1 MEKKSKYNL
10 NHGFTIIELLVS
22 LAILVI
28 VLSIGYRLLFFGENT
43 FAKGEKRYSAQESAQ
58 LASDLITRELRFAH
72 NVIILPDFPST
83 FDDDKRY
90 FYVDENGVLK
100 HYLGY
105 GNIVDAVGSLNLDVE
120 FTNLSFSKSSDD
132 ILGFSISTESGSSN
146 YFTESAIQILN
157 ILEGNSIDVSRLAHE
172 DDSGPVISYYY
183 SENEKRITRF
193 ALRTEENPSFPKTI
207 EGYFRDEFDI
217 VCYVQSGIDV
227 SSLIPHIE
235 HTGETIT
242 VNGIGQIP
250 RVTSYNFTNPLV
262 FTVVAKDGSTAEYSV
277 EVKTIAGRPS
287 ATDVKIKVANKDN
300 TIIPHGESKLEGFY
314 TYISD
319 NLINPD
325 NEGKSLYQWQY
336 SDRADFSNPQ
346 VFATTKDVVP
356 KGLVGKYIRFGVM
369 PVTKDMIPAEN
380 FTYSS
385 IVKIYPPFDIN
396 TFWGSMINDIY
407 TMNLPDDEKP
417 NAFTSSVLYRTKY
430 STQSSLS
437 SDNKEYSLTFAY
449 NNYEAGANKGGSLLF
464 KDVAGYVDN
473 IESYKLTI
481 DAEVNAGSG
490 YGVLLY
496 GALSNNGSDKNID
509 SGYMFHFDPGWN
521 GFFVRKIENGN
532 HTPWYLTYGVMST
545 NNENDLIYGGEDANQ
560 RSGIYFPQHI
570 RNASF
575 LWKNDNTNI
584 NDIKNQNI
592 IIHQWMRRYKV
603 EITTQRQLDNSLILR
618 VVLIDE
624 SGNRSDEMWFG
635 DFTEFNMDLYDGHGL
650 RTYSTQAFK
659 PRKLPDF
666 TPTKGSMFGL
676 RTWDGNYGDAKTI
689 FRNITVEDGFSIDI
703 NSAKFID
710 NNTIHVRLNKPLLNT
725 INKDL
730 IMVKDQKVSDASI
743 TTINGEQVLIIR
755 LLGDVDDNI
764 LNNGLV
770 DSLIIERGGVRH
782 YMAGDVEINDDNGF
796 DISAR

>member
-1 MEKKSKYNL
+1 
-10 NHGFTIIELLVS
+10 
-22 LAILVI
+22 
-28 VLSIGYRLLFFGENT
+28 
-43 FAKGEKRYSAQESAQ
+43 
-58 LASDLITRELRFAH
+58 
-72 NVIILPDFPST
+72 
-83 FDDDKRY
+83 
-90 FYVDENGVLK
+90 
-100 HYLGY
+100 
-105 GNIVDAVGSLNLDVE
+105 
-120 FTNLSFSKSSDD
+120 
-132 ILGFSISTESGSSN
+132 
-146 YFTESAIQILN
+146 
-157 ILEGNSIDVSRLAHE
+157 
-172 DDSGPVISYYY
+172 
-183 SENEKRITRF
+183 
-193 ALRTEENPSFPKTI
+193 
-207 EGYFRDEFDI
+207 
-217 VCYVQSGIDV
+217 
-227 SSLIPHIE
+227 
-235 HTGETIT
+235 
-242 VNGIGQIP
+242 
-250 RVTSYNFTNPLV
+250 
-262 FTVVAKDGSTAEYSV
+262 
-277 EVKTIAGRPS
+277 
-287 ATDVKIKVANKDN
+287 
-300 TIIPHGESKLEGFY
+300 
-314 TYISD
+314 
-319 NLINPD
+319 
-325 NEGKSLYQWQY
+325 
-336 SDRADFSNPQ
+336 
-346 VFATTKDVVP
+346 
-356 KGLVGKYIRFGVM
+356 
-369 PVTKDMIPAEN
+369 
-380 FTYSS
+380 
-385 IVKIYPPFDIN
+385 
-396 TFWGSMINDIY
+396 
-407 TMNLPDDEKP
+407 
-417 NAFTSSVLYRTKY
+417 
-430 STQSSLS
+430 
-437 SDNKEYSLTFAY
+437 
-449 NNYEAGANKGGSLLF
+449 
-464 KDVAGYVDN
+464 
-473 IESYKLTI
+473 
-481 DAEVNAGSG
+481 
-490 YGVLLY
+490 
-496 GALSNNGSDKNID
+496 
-509 SGYMFHFDPGWN
+509 
-521 GFFVRKIENGN
+521 
-532 HTPWYLTYGVMST
+532 MST

-659 PRKLPDF
+659 PRNLPDF